1 MTVVRVSFV
10 YFLYYCASVFEIVST
25 PTELI
30 WFNIKVQHCFKVEFC
45 GSKPHKNDDL
55 ENSD

>member
-30 WFNIKVQHCFKVEFC
+30 WLDIKVQLCFKAEFC
-45 GSKPHKNDDL
+45 GSEPHKNDH
-55 ENSD
+55 NCH